1 MNELALFAGAG
12 GGILGGEILGWRC
25 VCAVEIDDYAR
36 RVLMARQDDRSLP
49 AFPIWDDVRTFD
61 GRAWHGLVDIITGG
75 FPCQDISIAG
85 SGLGLEGERSGLW
98 REMRRIVGEV
108 EPRYV
113 LVENS
118 PALTYKGLDQI
129 LSDLAEMGYD
139 ARWGVLGAIHAGA
152 PHRRER
158 IWIVAHAAALGGA
171 AGPTDTAR
179 GQKGVAD
186 QPIDCGADDTN
197 ADRGRCE
204 KLWLAEYGKQQ
215 RARRDQPDGLG
226 ETGWGPREDV
236 SNTDSAGREQQRRAG
251 PGGSKHGATERGD
264 WWATEPSVGRM
275 ADGVAC
281 RVDRLRC
288 LGNGQV
294 PAVVALAWHLLTGG
308 DDMNIANQEGGDES
322 G

>member
-12 GGILGGEILGWRC
+12 GGILGGKILGWRC

-36 RVLMARQDDRSLP
+36 RVLMARQDDGSLP
-49 AFPIWDDVRTFD
+49 AFPVWDDVRTFD
-61 GRAWHGLVDIITGG
+61 GRPWHGLVDIVTGG

-85 SGLGLEGERSGLW
+85 TGLGLDGDRSGLW

-108 EPRYV
+108 GPRFV

-118 PALTYKGLDQI
+118 PALTYRGLDQI
-129 LSDLAEMGYD
+129 LAALASMGYD
-139 ARWGVLGAIHAGA
+139 ARWGVLGAVHAGA

-158 IWIVAHAAALGGA
+158 IWILAHAAALRGAPGA
-171 AGPTDTAR
+171 ANKAAWQEGLASEPY
-179 GQKGVAD
+179 
-186 QPIDCGADDTN
+186 
-197 ADRGRCE
+197 DR
-204 KLWLAEYGKQQ
+204 
-215 RARRDQPDGLG
+215 
-226 ETGWGPREDV
+226 REDF
-236 SNTDSAGREQQRRAG
+236 SNTDGKRKLQPKRTDSQERRWLGDRGADVSAANGAGCEQQRRPG
-251 PGGSKHGATERGD
+251 PSGAQHGPAQRGD

-294 PAVVALAWHLLTGG
+294 PAVAALAWRILSSSAAF
-308 DDMNIANQEGGDES
+308 D
-322 G
+322 